1 MPFPSRRLSILV
13 AACCVAAAAHAQS
26 PIDQATSLL
35 DRGEY
40 FAAERIVEPL
50 ARAKRPDAA
59 TLWAMSRIRTGQGQT
74 EEGIKFAERAL
85 REDDSQ
91 SRYHTQ
97 LGAALM
103 AHVMLAN
110 RLNQGSL
117 LARARKAYERSL
129 AINPQD
135 SGALLGLAR
144 LLWTAPPN
152 LGGDLKL
159 AQQYAEKARPA
170 EPFKAELELGTIAA
184 LNKDSAGAL
193 KHFETAIELNP
204 RDATARVSAGHALL
218 RLERYREAR
227 ERYEE
232 ALKLDP
238 KAEMARIGLESV
250 EKARA
255 AAQAKQR

>member
-1 MPFPSRRLSILV
+1 MSLSFARLLFV
-13 AACCVAAAAHAQS
+13 FACCTVSAALAQS
-26 PIDQATSLL
+26 PVDQAAAFL

-40 FAAERIVEPL
+40 FAAERVLEPL
-50 ARAKRPDAA
+50 AKAKRPDAA
-59 TLWAMSRIRTGQGQT
+59 TLWAMSRVRTGQGQT

-85 REDDSQ
+85 KADDSQ
-91 SRYHTQ
+91 ARYHTQ

-103 AHVMLAN
+103 AHLMLAN

-117 LARARKAYERSL
+117 LTRARKAYEKAL
-129 AINPQD
+129 AIDAKD

-144 LLWTAPPN
+144 LFWTAPPN

-159 AQQYAEKARPA
+159 AQQYAERARPL
-170 EPFKAELELGTIAA
+170 EPFKAELELGSIAA
-184 LNKDSAGAL
+184 LNKNPAQAL

-204 RDATARVSAGHALL
+204 RDAAARISAGHALL
-218 RLERYREAR
+218 RLERFREAR

-232 ALKLDP
+232 ALQLDP